1 MKTPGFVSR
10 RGVLAGA
17 AACAAGAGS
26 RAAAAQGL
34 EPIEQP
40 ATPNDS
46 TFIARAYRER
56 HDAAMHGDQ
65 SYGAVVVKDGRILG
79 KAGSRVV
86 RDRDPTAHAEMLAIR
101 DALKRTGRTDLKDA
115 VLYSSSRACPM
126 CEAAAYFSGDIPHG
140 PRPRPG
146 RRRRAATAPVL
157 RRAAH
162 SGIMFSQSRVRVR
175 GLPAR

>member
-1 MKTPGFVSR
+1 MKPSGVISR
-10 RGVLAGA
+10 RNVLAGA

-26 RAAAAQGL
+26 RAAVAEEL

-56 HDAAMHGDQ
+56 HEASAGGDQ
-65 SYGAVVVKDGRILG
+65 SYGAAVVQAGRILG

-86 RDRDPTAHAEMLAIR
+86 RARDPTAHAEMLAIR
-101 DALKRTGRTDLKDA
+101 DALKRTGRADLAGA

-126 CEAAAYFSGDIPHG
+126 CEAAAHFAGIARMVHG
-140 PRPRPG
+140 RTRDDDGAPR
-146 RRRRAATAPVL
+146 L
-157 RRAAH
+157 RRC
-162 SGIMFSQSRVRVR
+162 
-175 GLPAR
+175 

>member
-1 MKTPGFVSR
+1 MKGPGFISR

-17 AACAAGAGS
+17 AACAAGAGP
-26 RAAAAQGL
+26 RAAVAEEF
-34 EPIEQP
+34 EPIEQA

-56 HDAAMHGDQ
+56 HDASGRGDQ
-65 SYGAVVVKDGRILG
+65 AYGAVVVQDGRILG

-101 DALKRTGRTDLKDA
+101 DALKRTGRADLRGA

-126 CEAAAYFSGDIPHG
+126 CEAAAYFAGIARMVHG
-140 PRPRPG
+140 
-146 RRRRAATAPVL
+146 RARDDEGAPQL
-157 RRAAH
+157 RRC
-162 SGIMFSQSRVRVR
+162 
-175 GLPAR
+175 